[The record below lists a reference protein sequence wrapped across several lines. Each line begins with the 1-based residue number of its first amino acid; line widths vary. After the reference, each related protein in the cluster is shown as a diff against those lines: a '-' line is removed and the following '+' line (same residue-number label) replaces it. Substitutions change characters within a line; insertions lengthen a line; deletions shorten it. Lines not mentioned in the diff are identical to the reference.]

1 MFLRVWL
8 ASLWVV
14 SMGVVVSPVR
24 ADDAPLVESRLDL
37 FRGGDG
43 AYDLY
48 RIPGLVVTAKG
59 TVIVYCEARQRAGS
73 DWGPIDLVM
82 RRSTDGGKTFSLP
95 VKIADV
101 PGPKTKNP
109 VALDQKLAVEGE
121 VTYNNPVMIAE
132 PDGRLH
138 LLFCLEYMRC
148 FITHSCDDGETWCPP
163 EEITKAFEPYR
174 AEYDWKVLATGPGHG
189 VAMTSGRLVV
199 PVWLSTGTG
208 GHAHRPSA
216 VSVIVSDDH
225 GQSWM
230 RGPLIVGTT
239 VETPNPSETIAAE
252 LSDGSLLLS
261 IRNESMRHRRLVTR
275 STNGFDGWSTPA
287 FHSDLFE
294 PICMASLLGVRQDNR
309 VQLIHVGPDSSDA
322 APPAPPANEVVK
334 GSGKS
339 LPRRNLSLQSSDD
352 DGRTWSPRVAL
363 EPGVSGYSDL
373 AFHPDGSVLCLF
385 ESGFKDAAGK
395 ARGGQLTLLRMKLRG
410 VLDATACE
418 GLNQT
423 RSR

>member
-1 MFLRVWL
+1 MFLRVCL
-8 ASLWVV
+8 ASLWAV
-14 SMGVVVSPVR
+14 SMGMVVSPVR
-24 ADDAPLVESRLDL
+24 AEDAPLVESRLDL

-109 VALDQKLAVEGE
+109 VALDKKLAVDGE

-132 PDGRLH
+132 RDGRLH

-163 EEITKAFEPYR
+163 EEITKVFEPYR

-239 VETPNPSETIAAE
+239 EVTPNPSETIAAE

-261 IRNESMRHRRLVTR
+261 IRNESARHRRLVTW
-275 STNGFDGWSTPA
+275 SANGFDGWSTPA
-287 FHSDLFE
+287 FHPDLFE
-294 PICMASLLGVRQDNR
+294 PICMASLLGVRHDNR
-309 VQLIHVGPDSSDA
+309 VNLIHVGPDSSDA
-322 APPAPPANEVVK
+322 APAVELVQG
-334 GSGKS
+334 GSKS
-339 LPRRNLSLQSSDD
+339 LPRRNLSLQASAD
-352 DGRTWSPRVAL
+352 DGLNWSPRVVL

-373 AFHPDGSVLCLF
+373 AFHPDGSILCLF
-385 ESGFKDAAGK
+385 ESGFKDAAGQVH
-395 ARGGQLTLLRMKLRG
+395 GGQLTLLRMSLRG
-410 VLDATACE
+410 VLDATARE
-418 GLNQT
+418 ALKTNRT
-423 RSR
+423 R

>member
-1 MFLRVWL
+1 MFRRVCL
-8 ASLWVV
+8 ASLWAVSMWAVV
-14 SMGVVVSPVR
+14 SSVQ
-24 ADDAPLVESRLDL
+24 ADDSPLVESRLDL

-73 DWGPIDLVM
+73 DWGPIDLIM
-82 RRSTDGGKTFSLP
+82 RRSTDAGKTFSLP
-95 VKIADV
+95 VKMADV

-109 VALDQKLAVEGE
+109 VALDKKLAIEGE

-132 PDGRLH
+132 TDGRLH

-148 FITHSCDDGETWCPP
+148 FITHSRDDGVTWSQP
-163 EEITKAFEPYR
+163 EEITKAFELYG

-189 VAMTSGRLVV
+189 MAMTSGRLVV

-239 VETPNPSETIAAE
+239 EETPNPSETIAAE
-252 LSDGSLLLS
+252 LADGGLLLS
-261 IRNESMRHRRLVTR
+261 IRNESARHRRLVTR
-275 STNGFDGWSTPA
+275 SANGFDGWSSPA
-287 FHSDLFE
+287 FHPDLFE

-309 VQLIHVGPDSSDA
+309 VQLLHVGPDSSDL
-322 APPAPPANEVVK
+322 APPAPPANGVVR
-334 GSGKS
+334 GSGRS
-339 LPRRNLSLQSSDD
+339 LPRRNLSVQVSAD
-352 DGRTWSPRVAL
+352 DGRSWSPRVVL

-385 ESGFKDAAGK
+385 ESGFQDAAGK
-395 ARGGQLTLLRMKLRG
+395 VRSGQLTLLRMNLRG
-410 VLDATACE
+410 LLDATTRKM
-418 GLNQT
+418 LN
-423 RSR
+423 